1 LNARYSSAV
10 EQRIA
15 ETICPACGYL
25 RIGIEQDARC
35 PECGAVGFS
44 GALII
49 EGVVVRP
56 FGTRA
61 SFTLLLVALL
71 GVPMVVSL
79 AAVMRQAMLTLEVLL
94 LLLVLAALLALVV
107 WFVRS
112 KRGEV
117 VSPASSTGLWVVHPG
132 GVVIIAR
139 GKTRQIPVESIAR
152 IACSDS
158 IIGPV
163 TQLVLR
169 PRALTRHRIAG
180 EQVIY
185 LRGTDEER
193 HALARRTQELL
204 GFRSPRADA

>member
-1 LNARYSSAV
+1 MGDSMEAQSPTAL
-10 EQRIA
+10 
-15 ETICPACGYL
+15 CPACGYS
-25 RIGIEQDARC
+25 RIGIDQDARC

-44 GALII
+44 GAFTI

-79 AAVMRQAMLTLEVLL
+79 AAVMRQSMLTLEVLL
-94 LLLVLAALLALVV
+94 MLLVLAALLALAV

-112 KRGEV
+112 KRKEV

-152 IACSDS
+152 LACSES

-169 PRALTRHRIAG
+169 PRACTRHRIAG

-193 HALARRTQELL
+193 HALARRAQEVL
-204 GFRSPRADA
+204 GFRAPRADA